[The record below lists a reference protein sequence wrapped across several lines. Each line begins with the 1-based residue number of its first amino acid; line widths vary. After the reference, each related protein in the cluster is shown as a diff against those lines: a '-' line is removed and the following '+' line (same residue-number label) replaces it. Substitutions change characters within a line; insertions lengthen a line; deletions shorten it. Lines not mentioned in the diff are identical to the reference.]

1 MRYQHS
7 TTKHSTY
14 NTHNIFNIQ
23 HNILRCQQTAGLV
36 MQSSYARS
44 IITTLCLQK
53 GHFVFAYILD
63 ICQPTLTIFSTHM
76 YYRKF
81 ATGECITNPPCTVC
95 RTALPCKILITTLV
109 MFTAFCPRTRT
120 RTCKLVL
127 EDSRGRGLSSRTTTL
142 GHRSLLPI

>member
-1 MRYQHS
+1 MHVQLSLHCVS
-7 TTKHSTY
+7 K
-14 NTHNIFNIQ
+14 
-23 HNILRCQQTAGLV
+23 
-36 MQSSYARS
+36 
-44 IITTLCLQK
+44 K

-63 ICQPTLTIFSTHM
+63 ICQPIFTIFSTHM

-109 MFTAFCPRTRT
+109 MFMAFCPRMRT

-127 EDSRGRGLSSRTTTL
+127 EDPRGRGLSSRTTTL
-142 GHRSLLPI
+142 GHRSLLPIWLEGAATQTFAPGGKNPRAATALKFVC